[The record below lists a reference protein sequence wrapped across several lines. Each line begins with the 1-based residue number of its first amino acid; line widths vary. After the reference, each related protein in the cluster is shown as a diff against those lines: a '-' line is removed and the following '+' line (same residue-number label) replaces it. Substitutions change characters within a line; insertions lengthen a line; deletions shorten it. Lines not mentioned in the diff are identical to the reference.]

1 MAPYIQMAV
10 ATYVESLV
18 RLGGGSPL
26 DFSADS
32 NPSPSLP
39 QESASTVF
47 RDGEKK
53 ETANMIFPTYARTFA
68 LPVVVLLAGEFE
80 VPEIT

>member
-1 MAPYIQMAV
+1 MAV
-10 ATYVESLV
+10 ATYVEPLV
-18 RLGGGSPL
+18 RLDAGSPL
-26 DFSADS
+26 GFPADS
-32 NPSPSLP
+32 NPSPPLP

-80 VPEIT
+80 VPEMT

>member
-1 MAPYIQMAV
+1 MEV
-10 ATYVESLV
+10 ATYVEPLV
-18 RLGGGSPL
+18 RLDAGSPL
-26 DFSADS
+26 GFAADS
-32 NPSPSLP
+32 NPPPSLP

-53 ETANMIFPTYARTFA
+53 ERNCKYDISTYARTFA

-80 VPEIT
+80 VPETA